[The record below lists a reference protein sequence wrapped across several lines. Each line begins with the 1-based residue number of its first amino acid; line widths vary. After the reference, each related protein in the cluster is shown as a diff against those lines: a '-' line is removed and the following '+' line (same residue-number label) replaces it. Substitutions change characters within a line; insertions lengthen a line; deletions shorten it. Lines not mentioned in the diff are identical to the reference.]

1 MKLRVLLAA
10 MFALLGSC
18 TGVVVNPQVEG
29 EALMQLSRDWSE
41 LVASGDLDAVL
52 AVWAEDAVLMPPGMP
67 ALEGKMAIRSYV
79 EAAAQLPG
87 FQISWE
93 PVRVHVSRS
102 GDMAYMIERN
112 VSTVNDSLG
121 HPVMTY
127 GKVVTVWQK
136 DSNGSWKNVID
147 IWNES
152 PAPSD

>member
-1 MKLRVLLAA
+1 MKHRVLLAA
-10 MFALLGSC
+10 MFALLASC
-18 TGVVVNPQVEG
+18 TGAVVNPQVEG

-112 VSTVNDSLG
+112 VSTLNDSLG

-147 IWNES
+147 IWNEA

>member
-1 MKLRVLLAA
+1 MKHRILLAE
-10 MFALLGSC
+10 MFALLASC
-18 TGVVVNPQVEG
+18 TGAVVNPQVEG

-112 VSTVNDSLG
+112 VSTLNDSLG

-147 IWNES
+147 IWNEA

>member
-10 MFALLGSC
+10 MFALLASC
-18 TGVVVNPQVEG
+18 TGAVVNPQVEG

-112 VSTVNDSLG
+112 VSTLNDSLG

-127 GKVVTVWQK
+127 GKVVTIWQK

-147 IWNES
+147 IWNEA